1 MQRPVLRGLAS
12 GVSWTGRTT
21 SAQWG
26 VRFGHTTV
34 IDAAGAVYVIGGYGY
49 YNGNYTHLS
58 DVWASSD
65 RGADPTRAVL
75 GGYYWGTTGCCAVL
89 QGALHWGYRR
99 CTDDVS

>member
-1 MQRPVLRGLAS
+1 MGLRVSAS

-34 IDAAGAVYVIGGYGY
+34 IDAAGAVYVIGGFGY
-49 YNGNYTHLS
+49 HNGNYTHLS

-75 GGYYWGTTGCCAVL
+75 GGTIGVLRGAALYYRGYYIGGTTGVPAV
-89 QGALHWGYRR
+89 Y
-99 CTDDVS
+99 